1 MRISGVSGLV
11 QFANND
17 TQKATFSGSIYRKQL
32 AKYGEWVNPQYPG
45 GSNQPTMVLDH
56 EWGQKIIANF
66 EANTLGTPVPVPL
79 THTNDPKA
87 NTGRVQSLESI
98 PNDGLYG
105 NLLIKDPDTIKDLD
119 LETIFDCSISF
130 DWDYIRTD
138 GTKSYGPTL
147 LHVALVNNPYLTEM
161 SSFEK
166 VGPALSRLEESF
178 NQIGLSD
185 WTRDVIMLSKDKI
198 KELSNMATA
207 TIKNDKDF
215 DVVVSYKE
223 GDEDKEATLEAGAE
237 LTVPEDVA
245 ESVTAQIIDAQA
257 PEQDKSD
264 NAGDDSK
271 SDDSEDENTELSR
284 LRKENAELKLSKT
297 FDELLSQKKVI
308 PAQKEKFMELANL
321 SSSVELSK
329 EKDITSVVL
338 ELLSSGKPQFSTD
351 ETGSSLEEDKATEDK
366 SQDDE
371 GKKPSER
378 LSEAELA
385 GAKAVG
391 VTPEQM
397 DKLAEQ
403 DPVYAEA
410 LASLSK

>member
-1 MRISGVSGLV
+1 
-11 QFANND
+11 
-17 TQKATFSGSIYRKQL
+17 
-32 AKYGEWVNPQYPG
+32 
-45 GSNQPTMVLDH
+45 
-56 EWGQKIIANF
+56 
-66 EANTLGTPVPVPL
+66 
-79 THTNDPKA
+79 
-87 NTGRVQSLESI
+87 
-98 PNDGLYG
+98 
-105 NLLIKDPDTIKDLD
+105 
-119 LETIFDCSISF
+119 
-130 DWDYIRTD
+130 
-138 GTKSYGPTL
+138 
-147 LHVALVNNPYLTEM
+147 
-161 SSFEK
+161 
-166 VGPALSRLEESF
+166 
-178 NQIGLSD
+178 
-185 WTRDVIMLSKDKI
+185 
-198 KELSNMATA
+198 MATA